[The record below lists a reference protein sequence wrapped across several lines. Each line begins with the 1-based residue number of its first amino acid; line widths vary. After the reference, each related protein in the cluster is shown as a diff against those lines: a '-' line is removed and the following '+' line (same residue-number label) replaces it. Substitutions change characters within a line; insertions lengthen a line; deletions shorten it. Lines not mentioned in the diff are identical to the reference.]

1 MNRIAMNPFSNSKSL
16 AAWTACNLKDRG
28 IDEIADW
35 RMLEYWFQVEI
46 FRLAKLNKAGS
57 WHHIGDYEQPYYTDI
72 PRSGSKTKTKWI
84 DLVFA
89 EPNPLRPRSNVWLE
103 LKDIGRSKNTV
114 PNNAKRLGHELTAL
128 WTLSPIKTKELW
140 LHPLPHSIDR
150 GRIEEWNKFG
160 PHLDEAK
167 HFIGQIVIGPI
178 DIQNGLSPQTIID
191 VWLESFIQR
200 TGSNGPLPEIV
211 VESTGKFYVYGLV
224 MELPR

>member
-1 MNRIAMNPFSNSKSL
+1 MNPFSNSKSL
-16 AAWTACNLKDRG
+16 AAWTAFNLKERG

-46 FRLAKLNKAGS
+46 FRLARLNKAGS
-57 WHHIGDYEQPYYTDI
+57 WHHIGYYEQPYYTDI

-89 EPNPLRPRSNVWLE
+89 EPNPLQPRSIIWLE
-103 LKDIGRSKNTV
+103 LKDIGRSKDTV
-114 PNNAKRLGHELTAL
+114 INNARGLGHDLAAL
-128 WTLSPIKTKELW
+128 WALSPIKTKELW

-178 DIQNGLSPQTIID
+178 DMQDELSPQLSPERIIN
-191 VWLESFIQR
+191 VWLESFIKR
-200 TGSNGPLPEIV
+200 TGSNGPLPGIV
-211 VESTGKFYVYGLV
+211 VESTARFYVYGLV